1 MAIENWRMV
10 MLRNY
15 LKTAFRNIIRFKV
28 YSAINI
34 VGLAVGM
41 AASML
46 ISLYVQNDMSFD
58 KFNKNYSRI
67 YRVADIWTQNGN
79 VAAWSLTP
87 TGYANAFVNDFP
99 GVRAVR
105 ISHGMGVSVVVRY
118 DDKLFK
124 ADGVILADSTFF
136 NVFTFPFIEGNPNTA
151 LSAPFSV
158 VLSESEAHKIFG
170 NTDPLGKT
178 IRLNNQ
184 FDLTVTGVAKD
195 PPLNSSIQFDF
206 LASFVS
212 LPGIY
217 HAPASI
223 LNNFN
228 SNDYYTFL
236 LLPKGYQVESL
247 RNSLP
252 SLLTKYKE
260 ADVGEHEKLLL
271 QPLSDVHFNTNL
283 LFDFPNKG
291 DKQYDYILSGIALFI
306 LLIACV
312 NFINLSTARSAT
324 RAKEIGIRKVLGSNR
339 SRLVRQLMMEFA
351 ILTLLSAAI
360 GFVLIE
366 MFLPAFNSATQ
377 VHLSADFRDNPLMI
391 LLFAAIWILVV
402 VIASSYPSFYLSS
415 FQPAATVK
423 GTTKSGSRESVFRKG
438 LIVFQFA
445 ISIFLIA
452 ITFVMWS
459 QYNFLK
465 SHKLGF
471 EGRQV
476 IYLPW
481 STEIVKNYDAFKQQ
495 LLQRPQIESVART
508 GWLPGAPYDI
518 EGYTW
523 TGKSGERSDGYYTMM
538 VDPDLGSV
546 LRLEFEAG
554 RDFSSKMP
562 TDWKQSFVINE
573 AAAKMMGWTAPEAIG
588 QTLHSSYGEKGK
600 VIGVVKDF
608 NIKSLKHGVEPV
620 VMSMDSAHPQQFVV
634 AMRISGKDIPAT
646 IRYIKSQWERFSP
659 DFPFD
664 VNFLDETFGRLYNSE
679 QRLSG
684 LFTTASL
691 LSVVIACLGLFGL
704 AAYATQQ
711 RTKEIGI
718 RKVLGASIPQ
728 VVSLIAG
735 DFIRLVIIANVIA
748 WPLAYYAMERW
759 LQSFAYRIDLG
770 LWSFIFSGALALMIA
785 LATVSLQALRAAT
798 ANPVESLRHE

>member
-1 MAIENWRMV
+1 MI
-10 MLRNY
+10 RNY
-15 LKTAFRNIIRFKV
+15 LKTALRNLLRFKIYSGINII
-28 YSAINI
+28 
-34 VGLAVGM
+34 GLAVGM
-41 AASML
+41 AACML
-46 ISLYVQNDMSFD
+46 IFLYVQNDMSFD
-58 KFNKNYSRI
+58 KFNKNYNRI
-67 YRVADIWTQNGN
+67 YRVVDIWTQNGS
-79 VAAWSLTP
+79 VARWSLTP
-87 TGYANAFVNDFP
+87 TGYANAFTNDFP
-99 GVRAVR
+99 GVKAVR
-105 ISHGMGVSVVVRY
+105 LSHGNGPVVIKY
-118 DDKLFK
+118 GDKLFK
-124 ADGVILADSTFF
+124 TDGVILADSTFF
-136 NVFTFPFIEGNPNTA
+136 NVFTFPLIEGNPNEA
-151 LSAPFSV
+151 LAAPFSI

-170 NTDPLGKT
+170 TIDPLGKT
-178 IRLNNQ
+178 IRLLNQ
-184 FDLTVTGVAKD
+184 FDFTVTGVAKD
-195 PPLNSSIQFDF
+195 PPRNSSIQFSF
-206 LASFVS
+206 LASFTS

-236 LLPKGYQVESL
+236 LLPKGYQVESI

-260 ADVGEHEKLLL
+260 SDIGFYEREKLLL
-271 QPLSDVHFNTNL
+271 QPLSDVHFSTNL

-366 MFLPAFNSATQ
+366 LFLPAFNSATQ
-377 VHLSADFRDNPLMI
+377 AHLSTNFFDNPLMI
-391 LLFAAIWILVV
+391 LSFVAIWILVV

-415 FQPAATVK
+415 FQPVATIK
-423 GTTKSGSRESVFRKG
+423 GPSGSGSGRSVFRKS

-445 ISIFLIA
+445 ISTFLITVT
-452 ITFVMWS
+452 IVMWS

-471 EGRQV
+471 DGRQV

-495 LLQRPQIESVART
+495 LLQRPRIESVART
-508 GWLPGAPYDI
+508 GWLPGNPYDI

-523 TGKSGERSDGYYTMM
+523 AGKSGGRSDSYYTMM
-538 VDPDLGSV
+538 VDPDLASV
-546 LRLEFEAG
+546 LRLKFEAG
-554 RDFSSKMP
+554 RDFSRNMP
-562 TDWKQSFVINE
+562 TDWSQSFVINE
-573 AAAKMMGWTAPEAIG
+573 AAAKRMGWTAPEAIG
-588 QTLHSSYGEKGK
+588 HTLNSSYGEKGK
-600 VIGVVKDF
+600 IIGVVENF
-608 NIKSLKHGVEPV
+608 NIKSLKHEVEPV
-620 VMSMDSAHPQQFVV
+620 VMSMDSTHSQRSIV

-646 IRYIKSQWERFSP
+646 MTYIKSQWERFSP

-664 VNFLDETFGRLYNSE
+664 FNFLDESFGRLYNSE

-691 LSVVIACLGLFGL
+691 LSIVIACLGLFGL
-704 AAYATQQ
+704 AAYATQE
-711 RTKEIGI
+711 RTKEMGI
-718 RKVLGASIPQ
+718 RKVLGATIPQ
-728 VVSLIAG
+728 VINLIAG
-735 DFIRLVIIANVIA
+735 DFLKLVAVAALIA
-748 WPLAYYAMERW
+748 WPLAYFAMQKW
-759 LQSFAYRIDLG
+759 LQNFAYRLDIG
-770 LWSFIFSGALALMIA
+770 LWIFIVSGAIA
-785 LATVSLQALRAAT
+785 LAIAMLTVSSQAIRAAT
-798 ANPVESLRHE
+798 ANPIESLRYE